1 MRIIGYIG
9 HPELKITVF
18 KMDDK
23 LSVKFENGF
32 FEQTVKIRQI
42 DGLSTLEDITQL
54 VDAEYLEGV
63 QSIFREM
70 EVLRY
75 AAFQRFLPATETEEF
90 ETII

>member
-42 DGLSTLEDITQL
+42 DGLSTLADITQL

-70 EVLRY
+70 EVLRHT
-75 AAFQRFLPATETEEF
+75 AFQRFLPATETEEF